1 MFFFNIH
8 WMLFCD
14 KVLQAEQEVGNSVPG
29 TQVIWFF
36 SSEASSFSV
45 CTITAALA
53 KVSEPHGCEG
63 SMTLSLQQAQ
73 LGHSGHCQQWENC
86 LLLS

>member
-1 MFFFNIH
+1 MTKFFRQSRK
-8 WMLFCD
+8 L
-14 KVLQAEQEVGNSVPG
+14 ETVPR
-29 TQVIWFF
+29 TQVTWFF

-53 KVSEPHGCEG
+53 KVRGPHGCEG

-73 LGHSGHCQQWENC
+73 LGHSGHCQQGENC
-86 LLLS
+86 LL